1 MTANASFEASLIH
14 YTQTEGSQ
22 RLLRECLVPTTAC
35 FDGLC
40 VDLPSDIRGRPLFVH
55 MVFPSVRA
63 ISSCAQIS

>member
-1 MTANASFEASLIH
+1 MTVHASFEASLRY
-14 YTQTEGSQ
+14 YTQTECSQ